1 MTDLG
6 KKKQTSCPIVHH
18 QLVCCFFILLFFYY
32 SLYSFQFFIPFD
44 IHMKMK

>member
-6 KKKQTSCPIVHH
+6 KNNRRVVRLCIINSSV
-18 QLVCCFFILLFFYY
+18 VFLFFYY